1 LSLTK
6 ETIRGSIDHT
16 CVKPDATEKDIIK
29 LCNEAKEYSFRSVCV
44 TSSRVKLARKQMGKN
59 GVVISVIGFPFGAAS
74 TESKVFEAEKAVK
87 DGASEI
93 DMVINIGAV
102 KEKDWDYLKKE
113 ISKISKAIK
122 PVGLKV
128 IMEIGFLTD
137 TELRKACKVAK
148 EAGAAYVKT
157 STGYGPRKPNTDDI
171 KLMRRAV
178 GKDIRVKA
186 SGGIHNFKTAK
197 AMIEA
202 GADVIGTSSGLNIVG
217 IRNIKKEKDISGSQE

>member
-1 LSLTK
+1 MILTK
-6 ETIRGSIDHT
+6 ETIRERIDHT
-16 CVKPDATEKDIIK
+16 SVKPDATKRDIIK
-29 LCNEAKEYSFRSVCV
+29 LCKEAKKFCFRSVCV
-44 TSSRVKLARKQMGKN
+44 TSSRVKLARKLMGRN

-74 TESKVFEAEKAVK
+74 TESKIFEAEKAAK

-102 KEKDWDYLKKE
+102 KEKDWNYVKRE
-113 ISKISKAIK
+113 ISRIAKAIK
-122 PVGLKV
+122 PIGLKV

-137 TELRKACKVAK
+137 SELRKACKIAK

-157 STGYGPRKPNTDDI
+157 STGYGPRKPNVDDI

-178 GKDIRVKA
+178 GKDVKVKA

-202 GADVIGTSSGLNIVG
+202 GADVIGTSSGIEIVG
-217 IRNIKKEKDISGSQE
+217 VKNIKKEKDISGSHE